1 MASLAAPNTYLGE
14 KPQSKRSKSRSKSR
28 SPAPNGRQHQRPQQQ
43 KVQSYASEGV
53 RDHDIFNLPASDW
66 SLLAILTAIA
76 TAVRLF
82 RIQQPT
88 SVVFDEVQ

>member
-1 MASLAAPNTYLGE
+1 
-14 KPQSKRSKSRSKSR
+14 
-28 SPAPNGRQHQRPQQQ
+28 
-43 KVQSYASEGV
+43 V

-66 SLLAILTAIA
+66 SLLAMLTVVA